1 MATGRE
7 QSEPDRI
14 EQLLDQ
20 LAFEATGASRPTH
33 SPDFSA
39 RLPQTLDGG
48 AWALGLSAFSIA
60 HDPGRYRFPCT
71 LCDRKFTRR
80 YNLEAHLHAHQN
92 MRPFQCTHA
101 GCGEAFVRK
110 YDLTRHVDAVH
121 SGRRFGPCPVCGMYY
136 TRADA
141 LRKHVQRCG
150 IVDAND
156 LVIDSDS
163 ESDDDGRRG
172 GPAMPTTADRDDP
185 GDAGGDL
192 PNMAHDCGAGDG
204 LRPGSRQQQRSDHRR
219 HGLSAPSARKPSQPA
234 TLVPPTV
241 VRPVLVAAVDPN
253 PAAAAVFSPFPWH
266 RSQPLTNQADASR
279 TVDGV
284 ADNSGRGAD
293 NSDSDGAEAAPPGI
307 DVFHRTTLQYSVH
320 TPGRHLAREIALV
333 FPGLVKRRA
342 GEMET
347 LKGELKDLLVV
358 PTFQESV
365 YDLVGIT
372 PATNWERDVL
382 LEYFLAFGKLFC
394 GWLHERGFW
403 ADMTDPASG
412 FPVYSD
418 RGTSLYPD
426 VDGCARLLRYAT
438 HLAGCCRVLDHPV
451 WGTHSYPATMFAA
464 APVELVRQ
472 ALEYATAH
480 GRNHVMALGVRVDG
494 EMAVETSR
502 VMSIVHSFKL
512 NTGAVIPAFGLGTW
526 RSKPNEVRDAVAHAI
541 KVGYTHIDAAW
552 VYENE
557 DEVGAGI
564 KASGVPREKLF
575 ITSKLW
581 NTFHRPEQVPL
592 GLKDTLTKL
601 DTPYLDLYL
610 MHWPLAHVNDGTG
623 NSVKDET
630 TGKSKIDPV
639 PVIDTWRAMEKLVD
653 EGKVKAI
660 GVSNFN
666 ITKLKAL
673 LEVARIRP
681 AVNQVELHPYLPQ
694 DELVDFCRKEG
705 ILVTAYSPLG
715 STPGP
720 GTVLNDPVVLEI
732 AERNG
737 KTPAQVL
744 ISWAIQ
750 RGTQAIPKSVN
761 PTRIEQ
767 NLQYFALSDADFKA
781 LSDLNKSRPAP
792 TRYVDPSGWW
802 GVDIYSE

>member
-1 MATGRE
+1 MQQQTCLR
-7 QSEPDRI
+7 
-14 EQLLDQ
+14 
-20 LAFEATGASRPTH
+20 RPVP
-33 SPDFSA
+33 SVVA
-39 RLPQTLDGG
+39 
-48 AWALGLSAFSIA
+48 A
-60 HDPGRYRFPCT
+60 
-71 LCDRKFTRR
+71 
-80 YNLEAHLHAHQN
+80 
-92 MRPFQCTHA
+92 
-101 GCGEAFVRK
+101 
-110 YDLTRHVDAVH
+110 VDAAVAALAAEEA
-121 SGRRFGPCPVCGMYY
+121 GAA
-136 TRADA
+136 RAPA
-141 LRKHVQRCG
+141 P
-150 IVDAND
+150 A
-156 LVIDSDS
+156 
-163 ESDDDGRRG
+163 
-172 GPAMPTTADRDDP
+172 GPAAASSSAPTTAATASACASERAASGETKTPCATPDTP
-185 GDAGGDL
+185 TQA
-192 PNMAHDCGAGDG
+192 A
-204 LRPGSRQQQRSDHRR
+204 Q
-219 HGLSAPSARKPSQPA
+219 APSARKPSQPA

-494 EMAVETSR
+494 EMAV
-502 VMSIVHSFKL
+502 
-512 NTGAVIPAFGLGTW
+512 GAAAAAAT
-526 RSKPNEVRDAVAHAI
+526 
-541 KVGYTHIDAAW
+541 DAA
-552 VYENE
+552 
-557 DEVGAGI
+557 AG
-564 KASGVPREKLF
+564 P
-575 ITSKLW
+575 
-581 NTFHRPEQVPL
+581 
-592 GLKDTLTKL
+592 
-601 DTPYLDLYL
+601 
-610 MHWPLAHVNDGTG
+610 
-623 NSVKDET
+623 
-630 TGKSKIDPV
+630 
-639 PVIDTWRAMEKLVD
+639 
-653 EGKVKAI
+653 
-660 GVSNFN
+660 
-666 ITKLKAL
+666 
-673 LEVARIRP
+673 
-681 AVNQVELHPYLPQ
+681 
-694 DELVDFCRKEG
+694 
-705 ILVTAYSPLG
+705 
-715 STPGP
+715 
-720 GTVLNDPVVLEI
+720 
-732 AERNG
+732 
-737 KTPAQVL
+737 
-744 ISWAIQ
+744 
-750 RGTQAIPKSVN
+750 
-761 PTRIEQ
+761 
-767 NLQYFALSDADFKA
+767 
-781 LSDLNKSRPAP
+781 
-792 TRYVDPSGWW
+792 
-802 GVDIYSE
+802 